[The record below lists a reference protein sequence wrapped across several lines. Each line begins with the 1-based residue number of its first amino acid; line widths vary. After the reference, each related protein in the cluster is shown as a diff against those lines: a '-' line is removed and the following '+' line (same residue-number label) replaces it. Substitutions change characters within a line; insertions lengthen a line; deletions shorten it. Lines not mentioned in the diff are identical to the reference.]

1 LRISR
6 EGVFQQPRLLTT
18 VEDLISRLPVIRP
31 RRMMRAFHRIRRTIH
46 FLVLDFARPKIDS
59 TADTVPLGG
68 VNMNKSLLIAL
79 ACVALFP
86 LNVSTQTT
94 SGKTASFQAV
104 PELPYRVVNNF
115 LKFPKGMSNGESS
128 GVAVNSKGH
137 IFLFQR
143 AKPMLAEYDEKG
155 NFIQSIG
162 EGLFAH
168 PHGLRIDPDDNI
180 WTTDDGNHLVL
191 KLDSSGN
198 VLLVLGRINTGAE
211 ANWLFNKP
219 ADVAFAK
226 NGDIYVADG
235 YGNSRIVK
243 FDRDGNYIKAWGKY
257 GKGSGEFNL
266 PHGVAVDKEGRV
278 YVGDR
283 ENQRIQIFDAEGNFI
298 KQWTDVGY
306 PYGLVITPDQ
316 HVWMVDG
323 GYDRI
328 VELDQD
334 GKILGAFGEPGHKP
348 GQMAWA
354 HFMAIGADKTIY
366 VADVLNWRFQ
376 VFARIPSTGKMTTY
390 IPSVRMF
397 WGSVPSVGWSSKQ
410 ADIPFK

>member
-1 LRISR
+1 M
-6 EGVFQQPRLLTT
+6 T
-18 VEDLISRLPVIRP
+18 
-31 RRMMRAFHRIRRTIH
+31 
-46 FLVLDFARPKIDS
+46 
-59 TADTVPLGG
+59 
-68 VNMNKSLLIAL
+68 KSLTFVFVCMAL
-79 ACVALFP
+79 LP
-86 LNVSTQTT
+86 LHAGGQST
-94 SGKTASFQAV
+94 SGKPAPFQAV
-104 PELPYRVVNNF
+104 PELPYRVVTDF
-115 LKFPKGMSNGESS
+115 FKFPKGMTVGETS

-143 AKPMLAEYDEKG
+143 TKPMLAEYDEKG

-162 EGLFAH
+162 EGLFSH
-168 PHGLRIDPDDNI
+168 PHGLRIDADDNI

-191 KLDSSGN
+191 KLTPTGT

-235 YGNSRIVK
+235 YGNSRVVK

-257 GKGSGEFNL
+257 GTGAGEFNL
-266 PHGVAVDKEGRV
+266 PHSVAVDKEGLV

-283 ENQRIQIFDAEGNFI
+283 ENQRIQIFDADGNFI
-298 KQWTDVGY
+298 KQWTGIGY

-316 HVWMVDG
+316 HVWMTDG

-328 VELDQD
+328 VEVDQN

-354 HFMAIGADKTIY
+354 HFMAIG
-366 VADVLNWRFQ
+366 
-376 VFARIPSTGKMTTY
+376 
-390 IPSVRMF
+390 
-397 WGSVPSVGWSSKQ
+397 VGRQ
-410 ADIPFK
+410 NLAHPQIQ

>member
-1 LRISR
+1 MKALF
-6 EGVFQQPRLLTT
+6 E
-18 VEDLISRLPVIRP
+18 
-31 RRMMRAFHRIRRTIH
+31 
-46 FLVLDFARPKIDS
+46 
-59 TADTVPLGG
+59 
-68 VNMNKSLLIAL
+68 IAI
-79 ACVALFP
+79 ACVALLP
-86 LNVSTQTT
+86 LLAKAQE
-94 SGKTASFQAV
+94 TAVKPHAFQAV
-104 PELPYRVVNNF
+104 PELPYRVVPNF
-115 LKFPKGMSNGESS
+115 FKFPKGMVAGEAS

-143 AKPMLAEYDEKG
+143 TKPMLAEYDAKG

-162 EGLFAH
+162 EGLFSH
-168 PHGLRIDPDDNI
+168 PHGLRIDADDNL
-180 WTTDDGNHLVL
+180 WTTDDGSHLVL
-191 KLDSSGN
+191 KLDPSGS

-235 YGNSRIVK
+235 YGNSRVVK

-257 GKGSGEFNL
+257 GTGPGEFNL
-266 PHGVAVDKEGRV
+266 PHTVAVDNQGRV

-283 ENQRIQIFDAEGNFI
+283 ENQRIQIFDSEGKFI
-298 KQWTDVGY
+298 QQWTDVGY
-306 PYGLVITPDQ
+306 PYGLWITPDQ

-328 VELDQD
+328 VELDQN

-348 GQMAWA
+348 GQMAWG
-354 HFMAIGADKTIY
+354 HFMAMGPDKTIY

-376 VFARIPSTGKMTTY
+376 VFSRTLPTGSMTRY

-397 WGSVPSVGWSSKQ
+397 WNSVPSVGWVSHQ
-410 ADIPFK
+410 TAIPFK